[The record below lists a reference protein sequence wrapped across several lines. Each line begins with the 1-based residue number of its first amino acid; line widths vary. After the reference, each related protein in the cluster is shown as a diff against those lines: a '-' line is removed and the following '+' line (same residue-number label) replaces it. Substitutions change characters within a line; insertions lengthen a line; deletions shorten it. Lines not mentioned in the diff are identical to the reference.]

1 MKRSKE
7 NRRYRRPILDPIR
20 AKEKR
25 RRRKGTY
32 RVRRRAVTALCVVDA
47 GALMRAAAVLCG
59 RRATSL
65 VLCARERRRK
75 RKARMNAKGGNSA
88 LSLLFMDDLGR
99 SWARDLLRTI
109 S

>member
-20 AKEKR
+20 AKEER

-32 RVRRRAVTALCVVDA
+32 RVR
-47 GALMRAAAVLCG
+47 

-75 RKARMNAKGGNSA
+75 KKARMNAKGGNSA
-88 LSLLFMDDLGR
+88 LSLLFMGDLGR